1 MPRERRRKESVPKWE
16 CTSQNCACVCYID
29 DLSDG
34 CNCEGARTD
43 KALSDEWKTEHK
55 HVRFDHRVGIT

>member
-1 MPRERRRKESVPKWE
+1 MPRERRRKQPVPKWK
-16 CTSQNCACVCYID
+16 CTAQHCACVSYMD

-34 CNCEGARTD
+34 CNCEGAHTV

-55 HVRFDHRVGIT
+55 HVPFEH